1 MVKMDRNEILELMKD
16 VYTSSE
22 AAEYLNIS
30 TQRLNQLVHD
40 KRIEPIKVSKSIM
53 LFLKSDL
60 EKRKIT
66 NVSNNITENQVGQFD
81 INTPYVRDAILYYT
95 IQQYFNNNDK
105 KTCAFIEQIEKFHS
119 FHFRSGLK
127 VNIPFLSSQLN
138 ITEKDFYTCYL
149 NVKNS
154 FAKLTD
160 DVILVKKGDKVYS
173 KLLAETKDAPPFLFL
188 KGNVHL
194 LDEKSVCVV
203 GSRNASNESMKKT
216 ERIVKSLIQRNIVV
230 NAGLAKGIDTAT
242 HRSALENGGRTIAV
256 IGTPINQYYPKENK
270 ELQKEIEEK
279 GLVVSQFPPCNSVNR
294 WNFPTRNATMS
305 GISLATIIMEAGET
319 SGALKQ
325 ADYALKQGRDVLIP
339 QSAVDNP
346 SIMWPKKYVAKG
358 AHAFRTLKE
367 ALEILNKNELLLN
380 IFNNNDMEEVSD
392 VEMD

>member
-1 MVKMDRNEILELMKD
+1 MDRKEILELMKD

-53 LFLKSDL
+53 LFLRSDL
-60 EKRKIT
+60 EKRKMT
-66 NVSNNITENQVGQFD
+66 NVSNNNENKVKYFD

-105 KTCAFIEQIEKFHS
+105 KTCAFIEQIKQFHS
-119 FHFRSGLK
+119 FDFRSGLK
-127 VNIPFLSSQLN
+127 NNIPFLSVQLN
-138 ITEKDFYTCYL
+138 TTEKDFYTCYL
-149 NVKNS
+149 YVKNS

-160 DVILVKKGDKVYS
+160 DVILVKKGDQVYS
-173 KLLAETKDAPPFLFL
+173 KLLADTNDAPPFLFL
-188 KGNVHL
+188 KGNAHL

-203 GSRNASNESMKKT
+203 GSRNASNESMEKT
-216 ERIVKSLIQRNIVV
+216 KRIVKSLIKRNIVV

-242 HRSALENGGRTIAV
+242 HQSALENGGRTIAV

-270 ELQKEIEEK
+270 ELQKEIEKK
-279 GLVVSQFPPCNSVNR
+279 GLVISQFPPCNSVNR
-294 WNFPTRNATMS
+294 WNFPIRNATMS

-339 QSAVDNP
+339 QSAIDNP
-346 SIMWPKKYVAKG
+346 SIKWPKKYVSKG
-358 AHAFRTLKE
+358 AHVFRTLKE
-367 ALEILNKNELLLN
+367 ALEILNKNELLIDL
-380 IFNNNDMEEVSD
+380 FNKNDMEEVSD